1 MRKGKFLI
9 FMLSILV
16 LAGCAEQSVQDK
28 ADLNNALNYKPNPPP
43 DLDKPKPSPP
53 PKKSTEKTA
62 TPNTPTNGGF
72 YVVQKGDTLYS
83 IGFRTGFGYWK
94 LSEWNNLPAPYTLR
108 LGQKLRL
115 SDPKAAVVAVPGVV
129 EAPIKNIGQSTKTL
143 EKPVISNDKEKNLK
157 LFWQWPIHGTILK
170 GFARTGNKGIN
181 IACQLGDPIQ
191 ATADGDI
198 VYSSDGLKA
207 YGNLII
213 IKHSENFLSAYG
225 HNESLLV
232 KEGQKVKQGQKI
244 ASCGKVA
251 SGATALHFEIRKDGK
266 SVNPLL
272 YLPE

>member
-1 MRKGKFLI
+1 MQKGKFLI
-9 FMLSILV
+9 FMLIFLV

-28 ADLNNALNYKPNPPP
+28 ADLDNALNYKPNPPP
-43 DLDKPKPSPP
+43 APEKSKPIASHPKPPD
-53 PKKSTEKTA
+53 KT
-62 TPNTPTNGGF
+62 TPPNTPTNGGY

-83 IGFRTGFGYWK
+83 IGFRTGLGYWK
-94 LSEWNNLPAPYTLR
+94 LSEWNNLPAPYTIH

-115 SDPKAAVVAVPGVV
+115 FDPKVTSLAVPVVAEP
-129 EAPIKNIGQSTKTL
+129 PQKNNGQSIQTL
-143 EKPVISNDKEKNLK
+143 EKPVISNDKEKHLK

-191 ATADGDI
+191 AAADGEV

-207 YGNLII
+207 YGNLVI
-213 IKHSENFLSAYG
+213 IKHSEHYLSAYG